1 MREGA
6 SHISDTRARV
16 VVVRE
21 GFIVRE
27 GPEIKDASSSVS
39 LVESGG
45 QRLIVDTGSPR
56 DCAALRYALGDLGVP
71 VDSIK
76 HLVNT
81 HLHID
86 HVGCNHLFRNAR
98 TYAHA
103 LESPPLGTVK
113 VTGSLAVLP
122 GVTIIPTPG
131 HSYGSITVLVDGP
144 KRYAICGDAISTR
157 ENYQKH
163 VPPFINV
170 DPLLALKS
178 MDAITSYADVIVPGH
193 GAPFDVVRKK

>member
-1 MREGA
+1 M
-6 SHISDTRARV
+6 SDARARV
-16 VVVRE
+16 VIVRE
-21 GFIVRE
+21 GFITRE

-56 DCAALRYALGDLGVP
+56 DCTALRSSLGDMGVP
-71 VDSIK
+71 IDSIK

-86 HVGCNHLFRNAR
+86 HVGCNHLFRNAV

-103 LESPPLGTVK
+103 LESPPIGTVK
-113 VTGSLAVLP
+113 VTESLAVLP

-131 HSYGSITVLVDGP
+131 HSYGSITVLVDGT
-144 KRYAICGDAISTR
+144 KRYAICGDAIPTR

-170 DPLLALKS
+170 DPILALES
-178 MDAITSYADVIVPGH
+178 MDAIASYAEIIVPGH
-193 GAPFDVVRKK
+193 GAQFEVIRKK